1 MKSPRRTLLRS
12 LVALHVLALAG
23 VAHATPRRA
32 LRGPSD
38 ELLVRPG
45 VALEDAA
52 RQHLARERGSLGL
65 DGVELV
71 VRRVDRGAARF
82 SQAIGGVPVL
92 DGGVVVRASKDG
104 RLAGVSVSVRPDL
117 LVDPTPTLDA
127 AAAKVALEE
136 HLGAPLPAPRS
147 AELVILA
154 VHTATSHGTL
164 AWALDVADA
173 PGGTRYFVDAHDG
186 HFVFARP
193 LATHVLGRVHPMNA
207 VETPDLV
214 DVELPLFDE
223 AADPLRLRGW
233 GGLFNV
239 TNYVSGST
247 QGGYV
252 LAQDV
257 GPNSGSDFLYDLPAS
272 LISATDE
279 LAQVNLYYHLSHV
292 RNEFAAIGVD
302 VDAPGWDLTAV
313 ANGRE
318 DGQALDNAFFS
329 QMGIDGPFA
338 ASNLIVIGQGSV
350 DFAYDSDVFKHEFG
364 HYVSHNAIDY
374 NLGQAH
380 FDDLGISPFSGA
392 IDEGIADYFACSDND
407 DAELGEASLAFLGG
421 VRDLNDTTKS
431 CPGDMLGEV
440 HADGEIIGSFAW
452 SVRGLV
458 GKDLG
463 DRLLWR
469 AIDALSPG
477 ADFQEFAEAYAV
489 AADAEVTA
497 GNLTAADRAQIDA
510 LLDERGLSTCGRVIA
525 IDETPG
531 SGTAF
536 GLETIGAGFGV
547 SCETLKDFGIT
558 LPSLFHY
565 SAAPS
570 AGDVGIRFALTDEV
584 LGNGD
589 LDYSLYVRKDEPV
602 SFQIS
607 GQGIPEVDE
616 FDYEAVENDS
626 DGEIVIDAS
635 SDPPFD
641 PSARYHLVLV
651 SRSCPALA
659 FQITASPATP
669 STGEGGAGGGPAP
682 SGGAGEGAGGSDGGA
697 GGGGSDEGDEGCDCR
712 GSASAPTS
720 LGASLLL
727 GLAGLFFSR
736 RRRAGAPRR

>member
-23 VAHATPRRA
+23 AAHASPRKVQ
-32 LRGPSD
+32 RGPTD
-38 ELLVRPG
+38 ERLVRPG
-45 VALEDAA
+45 VTLEAAA
-52 RQHLARERGSLGL
+52 RDHVARERESLGL

-71 VRRVDRGAARF
+71 VRRVDGGAVRF
-82 SQAIGGVPVL
+82 AQAIGGVPVV
-92 DGGVVVRASKDG
+92 DGGVVVRATKEG

-117 LVDPTPTLDA
+117 SVDPSPALDA
-127 AAAKVALEE
+127 EAAKVALES
-136 HLGAPLPAPRS
+136 HLDASVPSPRK
-147 AELVILA
+147 AELVILS
-154 VHTATSHGTL
+154 VHTSTSTGTL

-223 AADPLRLRGW
+223 AAVPLRLRGW

-239 TNYVSGST
+239 ANYVSGSS
-247 QGGYV
+247 QNGYV
-252 LAQDV
+252 LSQDL
-257 GPNSGSDFLYDLPAS
+257 GPSSGSDFLYDLPAS
-272 LISATDE
+272 LTSTTDE

-302 VDAPGWDLTAV
+302 VDGAGWDLTAV

-318 DGQALDNAFFS
+318 NGQALDNAFFS

-407 DAELGEASLAFLGG
+407 DAELGEASLAVLGG
-421 VRDLNDTTKS
+421 VRDLNDTSKS

-452 SVRGLV
+452 SVRELV

-477 ADFQEFAEAYAV
+477 ADFQEFAESYAL
-489 AADAEVTA
+489 AADGEVTA
-497 GNLTAADRAQIDA
+497 GNLTAPQRAQIDA

-525 IDETPG
+525 IDDAPG
-531 SGTAF
+531 AGTAF
-536 GLETIGAGFGV
+536 GLDTIGAGFGV
-547 SCETLKDFGIT
+547 SCEALQGFGVT

-565 SAAPS
+565 SAAPG
-570 AGDVGIRFALTDEV
+570 AQDVGIRFSLVGEV
-584 LGNGD
+584 MGSGD
-589 LDYSLYVRKDEPV
+589 LDYSLYVRRNEPV

-616 FDYEAVENDS
+616 FDYESVENDS
-626 DGEIVIDAS
+626 SAEIVIDAS

-659 FQITASPATP
+659 FEISASPATP
-669 STGEGGAGGGPAP
+669 STGEGGAGGGPATT
-682 SGGAGEGAGGSDGGA
+682 GGAGEGAGGAEGGA
-697 GGGGSDEGDEGCDCR
+697 GGGGDDEGEDGCDCR
-712 GSASAPTS
+712 GSGSGSAPTS
-720 LGASLLL
+720 AGASLLL
-727 GLAGLFFSR
+727 GLAGLILSR
-736 RRRAGAPRR
+736 RRRR